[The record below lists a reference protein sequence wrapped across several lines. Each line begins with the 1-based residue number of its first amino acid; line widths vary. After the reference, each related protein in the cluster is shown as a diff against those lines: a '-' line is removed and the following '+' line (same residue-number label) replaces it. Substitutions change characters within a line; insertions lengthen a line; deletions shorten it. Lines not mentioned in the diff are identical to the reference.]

1 MAKKTLR
8 IRARKKGEITTVKA
22 LITHPME
29 TGQRKHSK
37 TGKLIPAHY
46 IEQVI
51 ATSQGDEG
59 CQTLMSA
66 HWGPG
71 VSKNPYVAFKYK
83 GGMPGDEITIRWTD
97 NQGQSGTGTAKLK

>member
-1 MAKKTLR
+1 MAKKTIR
-8 IRARKKGEITTVKA
+8 IRARKKDDITTVKA

-46 IEQVI
+46 IQKVT
-51 ATSQGDEG
+51 ATSMGIEG
-59 CQTLMSA
+59 CKILMTA
-66 HWGPG
+66 HWGAG

-83 GGMPGDEITIRWTD
+83 GGNSGDEITLSWED
-97 NQGQSGTGTAKLK
+97 NQDQSGTGTTKLR